1 MKPGDDG
8 GWLPSM
14 DLLLFRRK
22 IKQHA
27 SSNAASASTASGTP
41 TPSPI
46 FSRLVKPASLEAGA
60 TGSVVGFKVAD
71 ELAAEDADVEM
82 VVSEDDDN
90 DDDDDD
96 DDGDDD
102 DDDEVA
108 GVVESSEEDPEEDT
122 RLVASLEALPED
134 AVGVG
139 VVLKPSDADIAED
152 CTALVD
158 NDSGTDESTFE
169 VVSVGN
175 AVGDAVTSVGNASL
189 AGGAAV
195 AGPNS
200 CMK

>member
-14 DLLLFRRK
+14 DLLRFRRT

-27 SSNAASASTASGTP
+27 SSNATSASTASGTP

-46 FSRLVKPASLEAGA
+46 FSRLVRPASLEAGA
-60 TGSVVGFKVAD
+60 TGSAVGFKVAD
-71 ELAAEDADVEM
+71 ELAEEDADVET
-82 VVSEDDDN
+82 VDSED
-90 DDDDDD
+90 
-96 DDGDDD
+96 DDD

-108 GVVESSEEDPEEDT
+108 SVVEAEEDPEEDIT
-122 RLVASLEALPED
+122 LVVSLEALLED
-134 AVGVG
+134 AIGVEI
-139 VVLKPSDADIAED
+139 VLKLSDPDIAED
-152 CTALVD
+152 GTALVD
-158 NDSGTDESTFE
+158 NDSNIDESIFE
-169 VVSVGN
+169 AVPVGN

>member
-1 MKPGDDG
+1 
-8 GWLPSM
+8 M

-22 IKQHA
+22 TKQHA
-27 SSNAASASTASGTP
+27 SSNAARASTASGTP

-46 FSRLVKPASLEAGA
+46 FSRLVRPASLEAGA
-60 TGSVVGFKVAD
+60 TGSAVGFRVAD
-71 ELAAEDADVEM
+71 ELAGEDADVET
-82 VVSEDDDN
+82 VVSEDDD
-90 DDDDDD
+90 
-96 DDGDDD
+96 G
-102 DDDEVA
+102 EVA

-122 RLVASLEALPED
+122 RLVVSLEALPED

-139 VVLKPSDADIAED
+139 VVLKLSDPDIAED

-158 NDSGTDESTFE
+158 NDSSTDESTFE

-175 AVGDAVTSVGNASL
+175 AVGNAVTSVGNASL